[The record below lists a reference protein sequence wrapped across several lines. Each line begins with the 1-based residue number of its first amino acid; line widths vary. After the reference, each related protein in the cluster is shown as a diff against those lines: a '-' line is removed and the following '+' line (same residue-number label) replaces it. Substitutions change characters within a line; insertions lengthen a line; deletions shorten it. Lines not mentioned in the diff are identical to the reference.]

1 MDDWSNTFA
10 TNKKS
15 VNLMIVIVTAVVFFA
30 FELWEKATTEGEFY
44 GNSTY
49 FLLKHGALY
58 APLVLK
64 GEWYR
69 LLTYQFLHGGIQHL
83 LSNMLLLY
91 FVGNFVE
98 SFAGRLRYV
107 VLYFGSGILAGLGS
121 ILYNG
126 YVLTGRMSFQV
137 FSKAQGFPV
146 CVGASGAVFG
156 VVGATL
162 YLIVIYKGKLQD
174 FSLFRLMIFI
184 ILSLYNGFMDTG
196 IDNAAHVAGLAG
208 GIILSMFLYGRP
220 KYQSPE

>member
-1 MDDWSNTFA
+1 MDDWSDVFA
-10 TNKKS
+10 ANKKS
-15 VNLMIVIVTAVVFFA
+15 VNLVIVIVTAVVFFA
-30 FELWEKATTEGEFY
+30 LEFWEKTTTEGEFY

-49 FLLKHGALY
+49 FLLNHGALY

-69 LLTYQFLHGGIQHL
+69 LFTYQFLHSGIQHL

-98 SFAGRLRYV
+98 RFAGRLRYV
-107 VLYFGSGILAGLGS
+107 ALYFGSGILAGLGS

-126 YVLTGRMSFQV
+126 YVLTGRVSFQV
-137 FSKAQGFPV
+137 FSKAEGFPV

-156 VVGATL
+156 VVGAML
-162 YLIVIYKGKLQD
+162 YLVVIHKGKLQD
-174 FSLFRLMIFI
+174 FSLFRLLLFI
-184 ILSLYNGFMDTG
+184 VLSLYNGFMDTG

-208 GIILSMFLYGRP
+208 GIILSIFLYGKP
-220 KYQSPE
+220 KHQSLE